1 MDLVELLMAEH
12 ASLRVHLSH
21 FRDAKLDSFFEVDDF
36 VNTGHA
42 MVEDVVVFPL
52 LSGNA
57 DDSTVVAALNRL
69 EDEHGVLNM
78 LSGNMRAFL
87 AEEIRD
93 LDPSRVALYVDT
105 LESHNASE
113 ETTVFRRWRD
123 LSAAQ
128 KQVAAARAGE
138 IVDSFGL
145 DRYLR
150 ATGFSREFLSTVP
163 RS

>member
-21 FRDAKLDSFFEVDDF
+21 FRDAKLGSFFEVDDF
-36 VNTGHA
+36 VNNCHA
-42 MVEDVVVFPL
+42 KVEDDVLFPA
-52 LSGNA
+52 LSRSA
-57 DDSTVVAALNRL
+57 ADSTFITALNRL
-69 EDEHGVLNM
+69 GEEHRVLNM

-87 AEEIRD
+87 AEETRE

-113 ETTVFRRWRD
+113 ETTVFRRWRAV
-123 LSAAQ
+123 STAQ
-128 KQVAAARAGE
+128 RQEAAARARE

-150 ATGFSREFLSTVP
+150 ATGFSQELLSTVP